1 MSFEVIWFDQDLVE
15 IIVRCSN
22 GYFAGTAEIYVSH
35 DQLSELADALHGFPS
50 SVSDIRNIELGTFN
64 PDHADGGLKMRV
76 YCTNSSGNASADIKV
91 RGDGCKKLG
100 EVESVA
106 LRMRIEPAAIDS
118 FVQQLKAMNAAIGAT
133 AFLAMAI

>member
-22 GYFAGTAEIYVSH
+22 GYFAGTAEIYVSRE
-35 DQLSELADALHGFPS
+35 QLSELADALHGFPS

-76 YCTNSSGNASADIKV
+76 YCTNFSGNAGADIKL
-91 RGDGCKKLG
+91 RGDRCKELG

-106 LRMRIEPAAIDS
+106 LRMRIEPSAIDS
-118 FVQQLKAMNAAIGAT
+118 FVQQLKAMNATIGAT
-133 AFLAMAI
+133 AFLALAI